1 MARRKSV
8 TLSDVA
14 AVAGVSLSTASKALN
29 GSGRIAPETRARIVD
44 AARRLDFQPNALAQS
59 FALGRSRTVAI
70 LSDRAESTFARPV
83 IIAAGTFLGSHEQAV
98 LLYDARM
105 GRSDM
110 AESIRK
116 LLARRID
123 GVLVIGD
130 GITHRT
136 RSVTAEFSAPVAYAF
151 TLSDEPSD
159 TMFLPDNT
167 RIGRLAGEHL
177 IECGRRRIAHIT
189 AATDDIAARLRQ
201 EGFRAALDDAG
212 LAQTGVTLHGDWVE
226 EWGQQAAEQML
237 AQDWQFDAVFCGN
250 DHIARGV
257 EDVLTKAGRR
267 VPDDAALIGVDN
279 WEGLIVDH
287 GMAHRRLTTID
298 VGLAEMG
305 VAAAAHILAEE
316 PAPGQHLQPPT
327 LLVGDSTRS

>member
-1 MARRKSV
+1 M

-29 GSGRIAPETRARIVD
+29 GSGRIAPETRARIVE
-44 AARRLDFQPNALAQS
+44 AANRLDFQPNALAQS

-70 LSDRAESTFARPV
+70 LSDRAESTFAGPV
-83 IIAAGTFLGSHEQAV
+83 IIAACTYLGSHEQAV

-123 GVLVIGD
+123 GVLVIGE
-130 GITHRT
+130 GISHRT
-136 RSVTAEFSAPVAYAF
+136 RSVTAEFTVPVAYAF
-151 TLSDEPSD
+151 TLSDDPSD
-159 TMFLPDNT
+159 AMFLPDNLQ
-167 RIGRLAGEHL
+167 IGRLAGEHL
-177 IECGRRRIAHIT
+177 IAQGRRRIAHIT
-189 AATDDIAARLRQ
+189 AASDDIAARLRH
-201 EGFRAALDDAG
+201 EGLNQALTDAG
-212 LAQTGVTLHGDWVE
+212 LAQVGVTLHGDWVE
-226 EWGQQAAEQML
+226 EWGREATQRMLEQG
-237 AQDWQFDAVFCGN
+237 WEFDAVFCGN

-257 EDVLTKAGRR
+257 EEELAKAGRR
-267 VPDDAALIGVDN
+267 VPDDVALIGVDN

-287 GMAHRRLTTID
+287 GTAHRRLTTID

-305 VAAAAHILAEE
+305 VAAAEHILSGKDS
-316 PAPGQHLQPPT
+316 PGQHLQPPT
-327 LLVGDSTRS
+327 LLVGESTRA